1 MDQPAPSLVDH
12 YSNGY
17 FDPSQAFVTD
27 AEATGAPAS
36 NRYGRYRIN
45 PEFGDG
51 WTDMHQ
57 FDNGLMLG
65 RMRWRLTR
73 ALEDDYVEMPRSV
86 CLGFMVSGVAT
97 TYEPSGRSN
106 EVAAGTLFLR
116 NDGPCLTRRRAPPGP
131 LLSGISI
138 DLPGEMLVTMK
149 EQGVK
154 LGDLGTE
161 GTFTVFKG
169 SPTFAGELSQIGAR
183 LLALD
188 CQQSLLR
195 RIELESL
202 ALELLLKLLAATSDA
217 NHPVGQ
223 QLAGKPLA
231 GRWQV
236 ALDDAMDIVHSE
248 WQQPLTIAQLAR
260 RAGINECYLK
270 TLFRERTGQGVAGY
284 LRSVRMQRARDLLRS
299 GQYSVQ
305 QVAALC
311 GYAHSGKFTE
321 AFRKIHGVTPSRI
334 QGQTQMQAQAQAQAQ
349 APTA

>member
-1 MDQPAPSLVDH
+1 MDQSPLSLVEH

-17 FDPSQAFVTD
+17 FDPSQAFVAD
-27 AEATGAPAS
+27 ADPTGAPGS

-45 PEFGDG
+45 PEFGGG

-73 ALEDDYVEMPRSV
+73 PLEDDYVEMPRSV

-97 TYEPSGRSN
+97 THEPDGRTN

-131 LLSGISI
+131 LLSGISV
-138 DLPGEMLVTMK
+138 DLPEAMLVTMR
-149 EQGVK
+149 EQGVR
-154 LGDLGTE
+154 LGDLGRE
-161 GTFTVFKG
+161 GSFSVFKG
-169 SPTFAGELSQIGAR
+169 SPAFAGELTRIGER
-183 LLALD
+183 LLDLD

-202 ALELLLKLLAATSDA
+202 TLELLLKLLAANSDQSQA
-217 NHPVGQ
+217 VSR

-231 GRWQV
+231 NRWQV

-248 WQQPLTIAQLAR
+248 WHLPLTIAQLAR

-284 LRSVRMQRARDLLRS
+284 LRKLRMERARDLLRS

-321 AFRKIHGVTPSRI
+321 AFRKIHGVTPSRV
-334 QGQTQMQAQAQAQAQ
+334 
-349 APTA
+349 